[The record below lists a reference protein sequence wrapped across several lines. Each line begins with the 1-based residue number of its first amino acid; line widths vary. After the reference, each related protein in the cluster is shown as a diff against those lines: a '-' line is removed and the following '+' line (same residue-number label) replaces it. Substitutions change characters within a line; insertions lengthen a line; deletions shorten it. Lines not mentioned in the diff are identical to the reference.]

1 MTYYFP
7 DAEEFILGQSKTLKF
22 SQADAGVTISHD
34 NARVTADP
42 PSTWLKCYV
51 ADTVMSEGQHAVEFK
66 IESEERRRKSLVR
79 GRDLQ
84 FV

>member
-1 MTYYFP
+1 
-7 DAEEFILGQSKTLKF
+7 
-22 SQADAGVTISHD
+22 
-34 NARVTADP
+34 
-42 PSTWLKCYV
+42 
-51 ADTVMSEGQHAVEFK
+51 MSEGQHAVEFK